1 VTFKQIKTLD
11 GKKETSQELRI
22 VELIKG
28 EWKMVNHTSM
38 PASTSSVKEELPISE
53 KDKKPQLSLK
63 RNNNSLNHE
72 ISIHFCKIEFYFV
85 KSI

>member
-1 VTFKQIKTLD
+1 MTFKQIKTLD

-53 KDKKPQLSLK
+53 KDKKPS
-63 RNNNSLNHE
+63 
-72 ISIHFCKIEFYFV
+72 V
-85 KSI
+85 KSEKKQ